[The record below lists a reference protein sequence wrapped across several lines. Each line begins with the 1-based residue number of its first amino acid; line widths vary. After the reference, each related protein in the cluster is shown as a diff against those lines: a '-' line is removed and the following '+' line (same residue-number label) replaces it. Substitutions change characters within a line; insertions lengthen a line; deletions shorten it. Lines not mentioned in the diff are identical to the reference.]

1 MADIYFY
8 QDEDTNDTD
17 GTYSDSEAIT
27 NPDDLLPPIE
37 KLQKYAESD
46 NIFNRQFIAR
56 TVLDTL
62 RLVTDLPEDV
72 EAVLKVMNKLADDLE
87 PSVRA
92 ELMEQVPHI
101 AMYCQEFKAKLSHVV
116 PESLLPMV
124 VKFLTDF
131 DIQVRK
137 TSQAALL
144 VLLEQGLVEKADVK
158 EQVCP
163 VIIRLTEADSLDDY
177 RTEAV
182 ALLSKMAPLIGKD
195 MSEAI
200 FLERFA
206 SLCVDPLFHVRKVCA
221 ANFGDFS
228 SVVGMESTE
237 KVLLPKFFYLCE
249 DGVWGV
255 RKACADVFMPVSC
268 VCSPTVRKSEL
279 SPIFINLLKDQ
290 SRWVRMTAYQA
301 LGPFISTFADS
312 NITAL
317 LHNDNGEIVIT
328 DREMLAQRL
337 EDLEKAE
344 ERETTVT
351 VKVNNPEDEQIE
363 SKPEDTADADHDLA
377 ALGSSVMVEDKSEK
391 SDCDENST
399 EEHVICMDIE
409 EDDEGQSR
417 MSPEQELT
425 TSPSSSL
432 HTESEAEANK
442 EDKHLRK
449 IVHSKS
455 LDNLSPEEDRAK
467 KYESSSQVKSTAGSQ
482 LTSSESFNNFLYWRD
497 PLPVLDD
504 LDDLKTTDGSEA
516 VATSE
521 VEAASEKLSAV
532 NETGVEASAAAMK
545 NGVSEKK
552 GALDEIWTGCPV
564 ITFQAFADLTDATD
578 TSTMEL
584 FRPESGISGNGK
596 LVFDPN
602 TLSIK
607 NNNHQQQSGAGQQQ
621 QNQAQGL
628 ASQQQQQNLQQQ
640 MQDPALPRG
649 PPATLQSIVPQ
660 LLVDHFV
667 SMTDPS
673 RAQTVDSE
681 IAHHCAFSLP
691 AVALTIGRNNWPLLR
706 ETYDVLASDM
716 QWKVRRTLA
725 SSIHELGVIL
735 GQEAVVSDL
744 IPIFNGFLK
753 DLDEVR
759 IGLLKHL
766 SDFLKLLPLELRR
779 DYLPKMA
786 DFLYMDNDRNW
797 RFRQELAVQMG
808 QLIPLYTAEEV
819 KNHLAPIAVILIRDK
834 VAAVRTSA
842 VGVHSVM
849 VKTLL
854 EEDQS
859 SGLVR
864 VLLADLI
871 SELVKSDSWIH
882 RQTYATLALTLFL
895 ESSLDHTQFAQDV
908 LPNLMELAEDK
919 VPNVRLVVARTLKN
933 LRTATYFTKEANP
946 HHATMER
953 VIHTLTEDKDAD
965 VRAFF
970 AEPQAY
976 DSDGEPINDI
986 SSLPV

>member
-1 MADIYFY
+1 MEQY
-8 QDEDTNDTD
+8 
-17 GTYSDSEAIT
+17 IT
-27 NPDDLLPPIE
+27 
-37 KLQKYAESD
+37 KS
-46 NIFNRQFIAR
+46 
-56 TVLDTL
+56 VLDTL
-62 RLVTDLPEDV
+62 RLVTDTPEDV
-72 EAVLKVMNKLADDLE
+72 EAVLKVMNKLAIDLE

-101 AMYCQEFKAKLSHVV
+101 AMYCQEFKSKLAYVV
-116 PESLLPMV
+116 PDSLLPMV
-124 VKFLTDF
+124 VQFLTDI

-144 VLLEQGLVEKADVK
+144 VLLDQGLLEKSDVK

-182 ALLSKMAPLIGKD
+182 ALLSKLAPMIGKE

-206 SLCVDPLFHVRKVCA
+206 ALCMDPLFHVRKVCA

-228 SVVGMESTE
+228 SVVGTESTE

-268 VCSPTVRKSEL
+268 VCSPSVRKAKL
-279 SPIFINLLKDQ
+279 SPIFVNLLKDQ

-312 NITAL
+312 NITSL

-328 DREMLAQRL
+328 DRELLAQRL
-337 EDLEKAE
+337 ADFELRE
-344 ERETTVT
+344 EEPEQEENNTEETE
-351 VKVNNPEDEQIE
+351 VKTETL
-363 SKPEDTADADHDLA
+363 ST
-377 ALGSSVMVEDKSEK
+377 
-391 SDCDENST
+391 DCDETSKENF
-399 EEHVICMDIE
+399 EQVISME
-409 EDDEGQSR
+409 VEDDETEVAK
-417 MSPEQELT
+417 EQD
-425 TSPSSSL
+425 
-432 HTESEAEANK
+432 SE
-442 EDKHLRK
+442 HLRR

-455 LDNLSPEEDRAK
+455 LNDLSPEEDRAK
-467 KYESSSQVKSTAGSQ
+467 SYEPSSSSSSAT

-497 PLPVLDD
+497 PLPVLED
-504 LDDLKTTDGSEA
+504 LPSEDPTEA
-516 VATSE
+516 ETENSPDSE
-521 VEAASEKLSAV
+521 RK
-532 NETGVEASAAAMK
+532 
-545 NGVSEKK
+545 
-552 GALDEIWTGCPV
+552 DE
-564 ITFQAFADLTDATD
+564 
-578 TSTMEL
+578 SSMEM
-584 FRPESGISGNGK
+584 FRPDSSINNSNQ

-602 TLSIK
+602 TLK
-607 NNNHQQQSGAGQQQ
+607 MNNNQQQSSFLSHLNDNNQQ
-621 QNQAQGL
+621 A
-628 ASQQQQQNLQQQ
+628 A

-649 PPATLQSIVPQ
+649 PPATLQSLVPQ

-691 AVALTIGRNNWPLLR
+691 AVALTLGRRNWPLLR
-706 ETYDVLASDM
+706 ETYDILASDM

-735 GQEAVVSDL
+735 GQEAVVQDL

-766 SDFLKLLPLELRR
+766 ADFLKLLPLELRKQ
-779 DYLPKMA
+779 YLPKMS
-786 DFLYMDNDRNW
+786 DFLNMDNDRNW
-797 RFRQELAVQMG
+797 RFRQELAVQLG
-808 QLIPLYTAEEV
+808 HLVPLYTAEEI
-819 KNHLAPIAVILIRDK
+819 KTHLAPIALILIRDK
-834 VAAVRTSA
+834 VAAVRKSA
-842 VGVHSVM
+842 VDVHSIM
-849 VKTLL
+849 VKYLI
-854 EEDQS
+854 EDS
-859 SGLVR
+859 SQALVR
-864 VLLADLI
+864 VLLADLMGDLVR
-871 SELVKSDSWIH
+871 SESWIH
-882 RQTYATLALTLFL
+882 RQTYASLALALFD
-895 ESSLDHTQFAQDV
+895 ESSLEHTQYAQDV
-908 LPNLMELAEDK
+908 LPHLLDLSEDK
-919 VPNVRLVVARTLKN
+919 VPNVRLAVARALKP
-933 LRTATYFTKEANP
+933 LSQATYFTKEANP
-946 HHATMER
+946 HQARMEK
-953 VIHTLTEDKDAD
+953 VTHILTEDQDPD
-965 VRAFF
+965 VKSFF

>member
-62 RLVTDLPEDV
+62 RLVTDLPDDV

-101 AMYCQEFKAKLSHVV
+101 AMYCQEFKSKLSHVV

-144 VLLEQGLVEKADVK
+144 VLLEQGLVEKNDVK

-182 ALLSKMAPLIGKD
+182 ALLSKMAPLIGKE

-206 SLCVDPLFHVRKVCA
+206 ALCVDPLFHVRKVCA

-344 ERETTVT
+344 ELETSTNVT
-351 VKVNNPEDEQIE
+351 VKVNNPEEQIE
-363 SKPEDTADADHDLA
+363 SKPEEISDADAA
-377 ALGSSVMVEDKSEK
+377 TQGSSVIAEDKSEK

-399 EEHVICMDIE
+399 EEHVISMDIE
-409 EDDEGQSR
+409 EDDCEDSPVQMS
-417 MSPEQELT
+417 SPEQETT
-425 TSPSSSL
+425 TSPSESM
-432 HTESEAEANK
+432 HTESEAAAANK

-467 KYESSSQVKSTAGSQ
+467 KYESSQVNSAAGST

-504 LDDLKTTDGSEA
+504 LDDLKTTTMGTEA
-516 VATSE
+516 AASE
-521 VEAASEKLSAV
+521 VEAAEKSSAV
-532 NETGVEASAAAMK
+532 NETSSSDATAAASSVD
-545 NGVSEKK
+545 NTTNAVSEKK
-552 GALDEIWTGCPV
+552 
-564 ITFQAFADLTDATD
+564 DATD

-607 NNNHQQQSGAGQQQ
+607 NNNHQGQQQSGGQQ
-621 QNQAQGL
+621 QNQAQG
-628 ASQQQQQNLQQQ
+628 ATGVSAQQQQQQ

-808 QLIPLYTAEEV
+808 QLIPLFTAEEV

-854 EEDQS
+854 EEDAS

-919 VPNVRLVVARTLKN
+919 VPNVRLVVARTLKQ

>member
-1 MADIYFY
+1 
-8 QDEDTNDTD
+8 
-17 GTYSDSEAIT
+17 
-27 NPDDLLPPIE
+27 
-37 KLQKYAESD
+37 
-46 NIFNRQFIAR
+46 
-56 TVLDTL
+56 
-62 RLVTDLPEDV
+62 LVTDIPEDV

-144 VLLEQGLVEKADVK
+144 VLLEQGLVEKNDVK

-206 SLCVDPLFHVRKVCA
+206 ALCVDPLFHVRKVCA

-344 ERETTVT
+344 EAASDNTVT
-351 VKVNNPEDEQIE
+351 VKVNNPEEEQIE
-363 SKPEDTADADHDLA
+363 SKPDETSVAAATDAADSATVA
-377 ALGSSVMVEDKSEK
+377 ALGSLVIVEDKSEK

-399 EEHVICMDIE
+399 EEHVISMDIE
-409 EDDEGQSR
+409 EDDEDSQMPSI
-417 MSPEQELT
+417 EQET
-425 TSPSSSL
+425 TSPSSP
-432 HTESEAEANK
+432 HEKSEAVNK
-442 EDKHLRK
+442 ENKHLRK

-455 LDNLSPEEDRAK
+455 LDDLSPEEDRAK
-467 KYESSSQVKSTAGSQ
+467 KYESSPGSGGP
-482 LTSSESFNNFLYWRD
+482 LTSSESFNNFQYWRE

-504 LDDLKTTDGSEA
+504 LVNDLKTPTMTEA
-516 VATSE
+516 ETSE
-521 VEAASEKLSAV
+521 DHEAASEKSSEDV
-532 NETGVEASAAAMK
+532 SKTSETASASSKDNA
-545 NGVSEKK
+545 GSEKK

-607 NNNHQQQSGAGQQQ
+607 NNNHQHGGQSGGTTQNQTQQAATTAQQQ
-621 QNQAQGL
+621 QNQ
-628 ASQQQQQNLQQQ
+628 QQQ

-854 EEDQS
+854 EDDPGS
-859 SGLVR
+859 NPGLVR

-919 VPNVRLVVARTLKN
+919 VPNVRLVVARTLKQ

>member
-1 MADIYFY
+1 
-8 QDEDTNDTD
+8 
-17 GTYSDSEAIT
+17 
-27 NPDDLLPPIE
+27 
-37 KLQKYAESD
+37 
-46 NIFNRQFIAR
+46 
-56 TVLDTL
+56 
-62 RLVTDLPEDV
+62 
-72 EAVLKVMNKLADDLE
+72 
-87 PSVRA
+87 
-92 ELMEQVPHI
+92 
-101 AMYCQEFKAKLSHVV
+101 
-116 PESLLPMV
+116 
-124 VKFLTDF
+124 
-131 DIQVRK
+131 
-137 TSQAALL
+137 
-144 VLLEQGLVEKADVK
+144 
-158 EQVCP
+158 
-163 VIIRLTEADSLDDY
+163 LDDY

-279 SPIFINLLKDQ
+279 SPIFTNLLKDQ

-328 DREMLAQRL
+328 DRELLAQRL
-337 EDLEKAE
+337 EDLEKAAE
-344 ERETTVT
+344 ETSTTTVT
-351 VKVNNPEDEQIE
+351 VKVNNPEEQVESMLLDTGAAATAANDKTEKTEAETSASEE
-363 SKPEDTADADHDLA
+363 SKE
-377 ALGSSVMVEDKSEK
+377 SSVMVEDKSEN
-391 SDCDENST
+391 SLDCDDATKNST
-399 EEHVICMDIE
+399 EEEHVINMDIE
-409 EDDEGQSR
+409 EDDAEDHRQ
-417 MSPEQELT
+417 MSPEA
-425 TSPSSSL
+425 TSPSPPL
-432 HTESEAEANK
+432 QPEVNNK
-442 EDKHLRK
+442 EEDKHLRK

-455 LDNLSPEEDRAK
+455 LDDLSPEENRAK
-467 KYESSSQVKSTAGSQ
+467 QYESSQVTANTGKDAVAGQ
-482 LTSSESFNNFLYWRD
+482 LTSSESYNNFLYWRD

-504 LDDLKTTDGSEA
+504 LDDLKTSEDA
-516 VATSE
+516 
-521 VEAASEKLSAV
+521 AASAAV
-532 NETGVEASAAAMK
+532 NETVKTASTAEEETATTLDNA
-545 NGVSEKK
+545 GEKK
-552 GALDEIWTGCPV
+552 
-564 ITFQAFADLTDATD
+564 DATD

-596 LVFDPN
+596 LVFDPHS
-602 TLSIK
+602 LSIK
-607 NNNHQQQSGAGQQQ
+607 NNNHMGQQQQGQGGQQRQQHVTGGAGQQHG
-621 QNQAQGL
+621 NQ
-628 ASQQQQQNLQQQ
+628 SQQQQQQ

-735 GQEAVVSDL
+735 GQDAVVSDL

-766 SDFLKLLPLELRR
+766 SDFLKLLPLDLRR
-779 DYLPKMA
+779 DYLPKMS

-819 KNHLAPIAVILIRDK
+819 KTHLAPIAVILIRDK

-854 EEDQS
+854 EDDQS

-871 SELVKSDSWIH
+871 GELVKSDSWIH
-882 RQTYATLALTLFL
+882 RQTYASLALTLFL
-895 ESSLDHTQFAQDV
+895 ESSLEHTQFAQDV

-919 VPNVRLVVARTLKN
+919 VPNVRLAVARALKH